1 MQHITCSITT
11 NDKEAEMARRKIL
24 THKGLGVTY
33 KKNKHLLVISSP
45 GEIGGG
51 R

>member
-11 NDKEAEMARRKIL
+11 NDKEVGMARRKTL
-24 THKGLGVTY
+24 THKGLGLTY
-33 KKNKHLLVISSP
+33 KKNKHRLVIPSP
-45 GEIGGG
+45 GEIEGG